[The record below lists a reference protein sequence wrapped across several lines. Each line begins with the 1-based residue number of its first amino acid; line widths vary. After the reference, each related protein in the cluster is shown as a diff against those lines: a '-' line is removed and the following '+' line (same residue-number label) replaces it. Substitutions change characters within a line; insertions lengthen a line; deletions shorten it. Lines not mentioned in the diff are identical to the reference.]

1 MLKNPHASGT
11 TSWLCPLRGMF
22 FYGWIPAFAGMTHF
36 FLMDCF
42 ALSLVLLLVLQAL
55 MV

>member
-1 MLKNPHASGT
+1 MALSAS
-11 TSWLCPLRGMF
+11 RHV